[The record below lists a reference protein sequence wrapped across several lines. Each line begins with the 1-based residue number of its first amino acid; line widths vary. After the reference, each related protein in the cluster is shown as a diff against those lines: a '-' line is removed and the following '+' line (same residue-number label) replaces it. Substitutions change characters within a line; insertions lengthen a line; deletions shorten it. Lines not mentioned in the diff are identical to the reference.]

1 MAAAAAA
8 KRHFSIVS
16 PPVHREMGRPSRQ
29 VDHRS
34 ELVVEARA
42 LGLVGYSWILEI
54 DLDRQ
59 TQLGFF

>member
-1 MAAAAAA
+1 
-8 KRHFSIVS
+8 
-16 PPVHREMGRPSRQ
+16 MGRPSRQ

-42 LGLVGYSWILEI
+42 LGLVGYSWIVEI

-59 TQLGFF
+59 TQFGFF